1 MKKVRKVT
9 IQKPFP
15 LEAEGN
21 QAREERALFVYI
33 YIVLQKSFYSTGFC
47 TSLVIIST
55 WPIYLNDHQINS
67 P

>member
-21 QAREERALFVYI
+21 QAREERALFVCI
-33 YIVLQKSFYSTGFC
+33 
-47 TSLVIIST
+47 
-55 WPIYLNDHQINS
+55 
-67 P
+67 

>member
-21 QAREERALFVYI
+21 QAREERALCL

-55 WPIYLNDHQINS
+55 WPIYDLNDHQIN
-67 P
+67 